1 MPHTQLTADR
11 RDEVSQ
17 VGAMP
22 DVGQERSILLV
33 DRGPVGAL
41 HAGVIKEFALD
52 APGLAKNLGPLGLR
66 LHLHLQRRDVQR
78 AVADLRGPVGRH
90 DAPAR
95 GGGAARLIEELR
107 VVARKGVGADPLEE
121 GRRRALAQ
129 AIAIEAQRRGRAGAG
144 GRQIED
150 RPGDARFEVTVVAGR
165 HVEGEDPLA
174 DPLEVDAHRDGRVPL
189 RPRRGCGTGLVA
201 RLGQEGRRVG
211 RAQHDQIDRATH
223 GVVQ

>member
-1 MPHTQLTADR
+1 MPNTQLTADR

-78 AVADLRGPVGRH
+78 AVGDLSGPVGRQ
-90 DAPAR
+90 DATER
-95 GGGAARLIEELR
+95 
-107 VVARKGVGADPLEE
+107 D
-121 GRRRALAQ
+121 
-129 AIAIEAQRRGRAGAG
+129 AGDY
-144 GRQIED
+144 RWCYDI
-150 RPGDARFEVTVVAGR
+150 T
-165 HVEGEDPLA
+165 
-174 DPLEVDAHRDGRVPL
+174 
-189 RPRRGCGTGLVA
+189 
-201 RLGQEGRRVG
+201 
-211 RAQHDQIDRATH
+211 
-223 GVVQ
+223 